1 MKCATGADRGVEI
14 PPSLVRRPRRIRRM
28 RTEYVTYV
36 EKAREALVEQLPGL
50 AREDRSSLLD
60 LYTVLVLIRGEST
73 TLEHVHD
80 AWSVWMS
87 RTRPDHRSII
97 PFDELTTEVQE
108 MDRKYAEAIQEAARR
123 VSGEGR

>member
-1 MKCATGADRGVEI
+1 
-14 PPSLVRRPRRIRRM
+14 M
-28 RTEYVTYV
+28 RTEHVTYV

-50 AREDRSSLLD
+50 AREDRSGLLD
-60 LYTVLVLIRGEST
+60 LYTVLVLIRGEGT

-97 PFDELTTEVQE
+97 PFGELATEVQE
-108 MDRKYAEAIQEAARR
+108 MDRKYAEAIQETARR
-123 VSGEGR
+123 VSGKGR